1 MAIGRRHFGGAKA
14 AQAHGAAR
22 LHQTPVSGCRHRK
35 ELPLKKDH
43 PWAGIPP
50 RPYWLPACC
59 CPAVTASSRQH
70 RHRPAAQQ
78 NSAVTGLVRQ
88 QLTALLADRPD
99 HLSHHHRDR
108 HRPTGGAPPN
118 GAVTV
123 PCTSGGCQAQY
134 GFLYR
139 QNGSSYRTIG
149 QGPGIGAT
157 SPPAAGKHPT
167 Q

>member
-1 MAIGRRHFGGAKA
+1 MGGYTTALLLAPCLLLAGCDRQQQA
-14 AQAHGAAR
+14 A
-22 LHQTPVSGCRHRK
+22 
-35 ELPLKKDH
+35 
-43 PWAGIPP
+43 
-50 RPYWLPACC
+50 PAS
-59 CPAVTASSRQH
+59 PSSTAE
-70 RHRPAAQQ
+70 QQ

-99 HLSHHHRDR
+99 HPSPRHRDR

-123 PCTSGGCQAQY
+123 TCTSSGCQAQY